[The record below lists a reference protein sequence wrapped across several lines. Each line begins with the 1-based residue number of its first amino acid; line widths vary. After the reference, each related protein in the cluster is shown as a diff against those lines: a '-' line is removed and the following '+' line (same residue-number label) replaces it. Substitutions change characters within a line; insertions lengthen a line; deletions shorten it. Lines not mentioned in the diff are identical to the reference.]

1 MDESGPAPVRGRILV
16 IDDDLV
22 FGRWAARLLRTEGR
36 FETRYVTDA
45 ATGLEHLDDGPWD
58 LVLIDLEMPGMNGLE
73 LLDRIGQLAPDLPVA
88 IITGH
93 ATVDRAVTA
102 FRKSA
107 AEFIQKPIS
116 ATDFMIAVQGLVQR
130 GRETR
135 AADREIVLAVG
146 AHPDDVEIGA
156 AGTLLAHKS
165 AGDSVAIL
173 ALTGGRPPGAQVRR
187 ARGAQH
193 AAGIIGARLVL
204 GELDDADIA
213 EREPTIGVIEDVI
226 ARIRPTVV
234 YTHSIHDVHQAHRN
248 THQAVI
254 VAARQVGRLYCF
266 QSATPTVDFRP
277 THFSVIDSH
286 VSRKLAAVDAFADEP
301 PHDDYLQPDLV
312 VSTARYWSRFCGGSL
327 AEPFEAV
334 RDRAPVRVPAGTG
347 SPGTGLPG
355 TGLPGTGAIIQ
366 GIPADRSAP
375 GPGEP
380 GPGGQRHRRAARGRG
395 TAAQR
400 GAATARRA
408 DRLGGADAHPA
419 GVCHHRA
426 AAPRDPG
433 PGPGRGQAGRVHRD
447 RRGHRTGPGHPGE
460 PGRAAHPS
468 AAERGQP
475 RHRAA

>member
-1 MDESGPAPVRGRILV
+1 MEDGGPAVRGRILV

-22 FGRWAARLLRTEGR
+22 FGRWAAQLLQTEGR

-58 LVLIDLEMPGMNGLE
+58 LVLTDLEMPGMNGLE
-73 LLDRIGQLAPDLPVA
+73 LLDRIGQLEPDLPVA

-173 ALTGGRPPGAQVRR
+173 TLTGGSQPGAQVRR
-187 ARGAQH
+187 ARGPQR
-193 AAGIIGARLVL
+193 AAEVIGARLFL

-213 EREPTIGVIEDVI
+213 EGEPTIGVIEDI
-226 ARIRPTVV
+226 ITRIRPTVL

-254 VAARQVGRLYCF
+254 VAARQVGRVYCF
-266 QSATPTVDFRP
+266 QSATPTVNFRP

-286 VSRKLAAVDAFADEP
+286 VSRKLAAIDAFADEP
-301 PHDDYLQPDLV
+301 EQRDYLQPDLV

-334 RDRAPVRVPAGTG
+334 RDRAPVRVPAGAGT
-347 SPGTGLPG
+347 PGARTAGA
-355 TGLPGTGAIIQ
+355 GAIIQ
-366 GIPADRSAP
+366 RVPDNRSGTA
-375 GPGEP
+375 PGEP
-380 GPGGQRHRRAARGRG
+380 GPGPGTARIAHLPGARLTHRTVTSPAGQRCDSGAHSDIPRLFPVRLRQQCLHRRA
-395 TAAQR
+395 
-400 GAATARRA
+400 
-408 DRLGGADAHPA
+408 
-419 GVCHHRA
+419 
-426 AAPRDPG
+426 DPG
-433 PGPGRGQAGRVHRD
+433 PGPPGTRCPAALPGKKSGRIGFR
-447 RRGHRTGPGHPGE
+447 
-460 PGRAAHPS
+460 
-468 AAERGQP
+468 
-475 RHRAA
+475 

>member
-1 MDESGPAPVRGRILV
+1 MDDSGPAPVRGRILV

-22 FGRWAARLLRTEGR
+22 FGRWAAQLLQTEGR

-45 ATGLEHLDDGPWD
+45 VTGLEHLDDGPWD
-58 LVLIDLEMPGMNGLE
+58 LVLTDLEMPGMNGLE
-73 LLDRIGQLAPDLPVA
+73 LLDRIAQLEPDLPVA

-135 AADREIVLAVG
+135 AAHREIVLAVG
-146 AHPDDVEIGA
+146 AHPGDVEIGA

-173 ALTGGRPPGAQVRR
+173 ALTGGGQPGAQVRR
-187 ARGAQH
+187 PRGPQH
-193 AAGIIGARLVL
+193 AAGVIGARLFL

-213 EREPTIGVIEDVI
+213 EGEPTIGVIEDVI
-226 ARIRPTVV
+226 ARIRPTVL
-234 YTHSIHDVHQAHRN
+234 YMHSVHDVHQAHRN

-254 VAARQVGRLYCF
+254 VAARQVGRVYCF

-286 VSRKLAAVDAFADEP
+286 ASRKLAAIDAFADEP
-301 PHDDYLQPDLV
+301 QHDDYLQPDLV

-334 RDRAPVRVPAGTG
+334 RDRAPVRVPAGAGAAAGAPAGAPAEAGTVIRRVRDGRTAPAEPGRGPGPHTG
-347 SPGTGLPG
+347 PGRIAHLPG
-355 TGLPGTGAIIQ
+355 ARLTHRTVTSPAGRRCDSGAHSD
-366 GIPADRSAP
+366 IPLLFPVRLR
-375 GPGEP
+375 
-380 GPGGQRHRRAARGRG
+380 QRCLHRRA
-395 TAAQR
+395 
-400 GAATARRA
+400 
-408 DRLGGADAHPA
+408 
-419 GVCHHRA
+419 
-426 AAPRDPG
+426 DPG
-433 PGPGRGQAGRVHRD
+433 PGPPGTRCPAVLPGCTSGRIRLRGRGRPVA
-447 RRGHRTGPGHPGE
+447 
-460 PGRAAHPS
+460 
-468 AAERGQP
+468 
-475 RHRAA
+475 

>member
-1 MDESGPAPVRGRILV
+1 MDDSGPAPVRGRILV

-22 FGRWAARLLRTEGR
+22 FGRWAAQLLRTEGR

-58 LVLIDLEMPGMNGLE
+58 LVLTDLEMPGMNGLE
-73 LLDRIGQLAPDLPVA
+73 LLDRIGQLEPDLPVA

-173 ALTGGRPPGAQVRR
+173 TLTGGEPPGTQVRR
-187 ARGAQH
+187 ARGPRH
-193 AAGIIGARLVL
+193 AAQVIGARLFL

-213 EREPTIGVIEDVI
+213 EGEPTIGVIEEII
-226 ARIRPTVV
+226 ARIRPTVL

-254 VAARQVGRLYCF
+254 VAARQVGRVYCF

-286 VSRKLAAVDAFADEP
+286 VSRKLAAIDAFADEP
-301 PHDDYLQPDLV
+301 QQRDYLQPDLV

-334 RDRAPVRVPAGTG
+334 RDRAPVRVPAGAG
-347 SPGTGLPG
+347 SPGAR
-355 TGLPGTGAIIQ
+355 AIIE
-366 GIPADRSAP
+366 GIPDDGPAP
-375 GPGEP
+375 GPGAP
-380 GPGGQRHRRAARGRG
+380 GPGHGPARIAHLPGARLTHRMVTSPAGRRCDSGAHSDIPRLFPERLRQQCLHRRA
-395 TAAQR
+395 
-400 GAATARRA
+400 
-408 DRLGGADAHPA
+408 
-419 GVCHHRA
+419 
-426 AAPRDPG
+426 DPG
-433 PGPGRGQAGRVHRD
+433 PGRPG
-447 RRGHRTGPGHPGE
+447 T
-460 PGRAAHPS
+460 
-468 AAERGQP
+468 
-475 RHRAA
+475 